1 MWWHRTNAQHDKHYK
16 NKNKIADKENGPS
29 VKFIWY
35 NLRNLRQIQ
44 TVSPAHRGKMRN
56 AIENLSGT
64 LNRRTRISP
73 HFDDYFGDDFGLILK
88 LFLTYFAAGFAFPF
102 LQDEALRVC
111 IFTAVWI
118 GCSLLKLESKMKKHG
133 SIGLVLMEKA
143 VGNGSF
149 GEDNVKGGGV
159 VYCAAFQLFPPLS
172 LFCFLLN
179 LYKMCV
185 TVYQL
190 SIISGVLI

>member
-35 NLRNLRQIQ
+35 NLRKSSTN
-44 TVSPAHRGKMRN
+44 TNYFSGTSKKN
-56 AIENLSGT
+56 EECYWNLSGT

-102 LQDEALRVC
+102 VQDEALRVC

-159 VYCAAFQLFPPLS
+159 VYCRFPAFSYPQTHEGP
-172 LFCFLLN
+172 
-179 LYKMCV
+179 
-185 TVYQL
+185 
-190 SIISGVLI
+190 